1 MQASTKDNSVLEE
14 SLMQVV
20 NIEHVIEMLI
30 TREKEINPEKS
41 PKNSW
46 KTDSDSDYKEDIN
59 I

>member
-1 MQASTKDNSVLEE
+1 MLEE

-30 TREKEINPEKS
+30 TREKEISPYKS
-41 PKNSW
+41 AKTSW

-59 I
+59 IE